1 MKTTSLPCV
10 KCGAETNPEYR
21 YQADGDRYPVWQ
33 CLNLDCLHL
42 DY

>member
-1 MKTTSLPCV
+1 MKTATLTCP

-21 YQADGDRYPVWQ
+21 IDKLGDRHPVWQ
-33 CLNLDCLHL
+33 CLNIDCLHL